1 MGRAR
6 DSSKLRL
13 AATRGGTIGA
23 RSTTGSTLKRRQNF
37 VRWISSNDVS
47 RVPLLTL
54 VAVSMEPAAQET
66 LHEVTPTVEL
76 CLSELSYEVERC
88 FAELGSE
95 AWDLNPVQFLAM
107 ALKRHNPRRGKAALT
122 SATAAAETD
131 VYVKPKRSAPGGGDS
146 ANADSRMMRPAVVE
160 GGFTFAEAA
169 LVERRIEEGAVYA
182 DGARLPLIERRGD
195 VVVVTVPQ
203 PPPAL
208 DPVEANLQAL
218 EAARGRV
225 ASAMAP
231 VLGAELP
238 PLPPPPSAGEQLSL
252 PLGQLAEWLHE
263 ARYTALEMP
272 ASFAEGLRMQFVART
287 YLNPKFVEGMLAGSG
302 PEIEF
307 LGAQLLG
314 SEYEAHVVA
323 KTLLA
328 RADELQSLRGVHA
341 ALLESPQVAEALGGL
356 AGLEV
361 LALAPG
367 VGTKVNI

>member
-1 MGRAR
+1 M
-6 DSSKLRL
+6 S
-13 AATRGGTIGA
+13 
-23 RSTTGSTLKRRQNF
+23 
-37 VRWISSNDVS
+37 
-47 RVPLLTL
+47 LLDG
-54 VAVSMEPAAQET
+54 VSMEPAAQET

-88 FAELGSE
+88 FAELGAE

-122 SATAAAETD
+122 SATTAADSAEPA
-131 VYVKPKRSAPGGGDS
+131 KMKRGIPGGGDP
-146 ANADSRMMRPAVVE
+146 ADSRMMRPATVE

-208 DPVEANLQAL
+208 DPVEANLLAL

-238 PLPPPPSAGEQLSL
+238 PLPTPPSAGEQLSL

-272 ASFAEGLRMQFVART
+272 AGFAEGLRTQFVART

-314 SEYEAHVVA
+314 SDYEAHVVA

-328 RADELQSLRGVHA
+328 RADELQSLRGVHS
-341 ALLESPQVAEALGGL
+341 ALLESSQVTEALGGL
-356 AGLEV
+356 PGLEE
-361 LALAPG
+361 LTLAPG
-367 VGTKVNI
+367 IGSKVHMYI

>member
-1 MGRAR
+1 
-6 DSSKLRL
+6 
-13 AATRGGTIGA
+13 
-23 RSTTGSTLKRRQNF
+23 
-37 VRWISSNDVS
+37 
-47 RVPLLTL
+47 
-54 VAVSMEPAAQET
+54 MEPAAQAT

-95 AWDLNPVQFLAM
+95 GEAWDLNPVQFLAM
-107 ALKRHNPRRGKAALT
+107 ALKRHNPRRGKAALA
-122 SATAAAETD
+122 SATAAAKTD
-131 VYVKPKRSAPGGGDS
+131 VYVKPRRSTPRGGGS
-146 ANADSRMMRPAVVE
+146 ADADSRMMRPAVVE

-169 LVERRIEEGAVYA
+169 LVERRIEEGAVYSG
-182 DGARLPLIERRGD
+182 GARLPLIERRGD
-195 VVVVTVPQ
+195 FVVVTVPQ

-208 DPVEANLQAL
+208 DPVEANLLAL

-238 PLPPPPSAGEQLSL
+238 PLPPPPTAGEQLSL

-272 ASFAEGLRMQFVART
+272 AGFAEGLRTQFVERT

-302 PEIEF
+302 AEIEI

-323 KTLLA
+323 TTLLA
-328 RADELQSLRGVHA
+328 RAGELQSLRGVHA
-341 ALLESPQVAEALGGL
+341 PLLESPQVAEALGGL
-356 AGLEV
+356 AGLEE

-367 VGTKVNI
+367 VATKVHLCMLCVCRRARAFSCEVRRPVSCEGLPSLLPPP

>member
-1 MGRAR
+1 
-6 DSSKLRL
+6 
-13 AATRGGTIGA
+13 
-23 RSTTGSTLKRRQNF
+23 
-37 VRWISSNDVS
+37 
-47 RVPLLTL
+47 
-54 VAVSMEPAAQET
+54 MEPAAQET

-122 SATAAAETD
+122 IATAAAETD
-131 VYVKPKRSAPGGGDS
+131 VYVKPRRSAPGGGDT
-146 ANADSRMMRPAVVE
+146 AVSRMMRPAVVE

-169 LVERRIEEGAVYA
+169 LIERRIEEGAVYA

-208 DPVEANLQAL
+208 DPVEANLLAL

-238 PLPPPPSAGEQLSL
+238 PLSPPPTVGEQLSL
-252 PLGQLAEWLHE
+252 PLGKLAEWLHE
-263 ARYTALEMP
+263 ASYTALEMP
-272 ASFAEGLRMQFVART
+272 ASFAEGLRTQFVART

-314 SEYEAHVVA
+314 SDYEAHVVA
-323 KTLLA
+323 KTLLE
-328 RADELQSLRGVHA
+328 RADQLQSLRGVHA

-356 AGLEV
+356 PGLEE
-361 LALAPG
+361 LTLAPG
-367 VGTKVNI
+367 IGTKVHIYVGVRRPLHAG